1 MFNPV
6 HWRREIFVDLH
17 NDDFLWACMVC
28 PSFEF
33 EDLELLQLND
43 PFLCHLLCMG
53 IADWMGVDQCLHQAT
68 QVIHHSTA
76 IAMRLTD
83 CILFGEKKVSMPTI
97 PYDLVTDGR
106 FARTIIER
114 LISIPTRRK

>member
-6 HWRREIFVDLH
+6 HWRQEIFVDLH

-43 PFLCHLLCMG
+43 PFLCCLLCMG
-53 IADWMGVDQCLHQAT
+53 IADWMGGSET
-68 QVIHHSTA
+68 IHLAFTHWV
-76 IAMRLTD
+76 RGGYFL
-83 CILFGEKKVSMPTI
+83 KVPTK
-97 PYDLVTDGR
+97 V
-106 FARTIIER
+106 
-114 LISIPTRRK
+114 PTG